1 MIGFIILLTFLQ
13 LKTVDRIVGIV
24 GNEAITESELNEYI
38 ALSGLP
44 ATKETEEE
52 ILNRIIASELLAKGA
67 EKETLDVKEDELD
80 NALDALIAEI
90 KNRFPKEEDYENEL
104 SSLGLTESDLRE
116 KYRKETRKN
125 LLARK
130 LIQKKFGGP
139 VSITDVEALHFYR
152 TKKDFIPLVPARARF
167 IGIFIPISLS
177 ESTYKKAEKR
187 VEKIMQ
193 ELKEGRSFSLLV
205 KRYSDDEVTRERG
218 GDLGMV
224 RISDLQDEFRRV
236 IQGLTVGDVKV
247 LPVKDAIHILLYRER
262 VGNRVGLSDIAIKVV
277 PSKDDSIKAERI
289 AGETRKIIENEGQ
302 IDTLKYRGVKV
313 ITNGEDF
320 VPVSSPLDT
329 IQIGKIATIRE
340 TDGISVIKILE
351 REASRPPKFDEV
363 KENIKLLIQ
372 SREMEQRT
380 EKLLSQLKEKILVEK
395 RL

>member
-1 MIGFIILLTFLQ
+1 MIGFIILLTFFQ
-13 LKTVDRIVGIV
+13 LKTVDRIVGVV

-44 ATKETEEE
+44 ATKKTEEE

-90 KNRFPKEEDYENEL
+90 KKRFKNERDYENEL
-104 SSLGLTESDLRE
+104 SVIGLTESDLRE

-139 VSITDVEALHFYR
+139 VSITDVEALHFYK
-152 TKKDFIPLVPARARF
+152 TKKDSIPLVPARARF
-167 IGIFIPISLS
+167 IGIFIPVSPS
-177 ESTYKKAEKR
+177 ESTYKKAEKL

-193 ELKEGRSFSLLV
+193 ELKEGRSFSLLA
-205 KRYSDDEVTRERG
+205 KRYSDDEVTRKRG

-224 RISDLQDEFRRV
+224 KTSDLQDEFQKV
-236 IQGLTVGDVKV
+236 IQGLTVGDIKV
-247 LPVKDAIHILLYRER
+247 LPVKDAIHIVLYRER
-262 VGNRVGLSDIAIKVV
+262 VGDRVGLSDIVIKVV

-289 AGETRKIIENEGQ
+289 AEETRKIIENGGQ
-302 IDTLKYRGVKV
+302 IDALKYSGVKV
-313 ITNGEDF
+313 IANGEEF
-320 VPVSSPLDT
+320 IPVSSPLDT
-329 IQIGKIATIRE
+329 IQIGKIAAIRE
-340 TDGISVIKILE
+340 TNGISVIKILE

-363 KENIKLLIQ
+363 KKNIKLLIQ
-372 SREMEQRT
+372 SRETEQRT
-380 EKLLSQLKEKILVEK
+380 EKLLSRLKEKILVEK